1 MITAVSILEGAR
13 FACQGSGACC
23 GGYVYGPIE
32 DAVVRVVRAHR
43 FTENGE
49 LLNGPADPFERT
61 EIDGEFVRV
70 LRRVDG
76 RCVFLSRTNK
86 CLIHQEISP
95 EAKPGLC
102 RAYPFNVA
110 LAPNGVAYVSLNM
123 ECAGFADGSHGTL
136 LEDTLEEDLPVL
148 LAMPT
153 QRVPPRVAWAGGV
166 TLDFESALAVEE
178 AWLADLEAPDRAVA
192 ACVRDL
198 CARWAEA
205 DLPAPGGGVARE
217 GWLGEGWLGEG
228 GLGEGGLGEGGLGE
242 GGLGEGWLGEGW
254 LGGARAVAAPLIEAI
269 RIVLGE
275 TVAVEQARGN
285 LIDVALNRRGT
296 DAAVAWLE
304 GASPVL
310 GTRAGDAGDALMRL
324 QLRNVVFGK
333 ALHRAPTVGAGL
345 GLEVA
350 KLALGAVLAEQLAGG
365 APVTPHH
372 VNEGLRTLNR
382 CLRLSG
388 LDELGEDA
396 AASAEALACA
406 LGG

>member
-205 DLPAPGGGVARE
+205 DLPAPGGVARE
-217 GWLGEGWLGEG
+217 GW
-228 GLGEGGLGEGGLGE
+228 
-242 GGLGEGWLGEGW
+242 LGEGWLGEGW